1 MPYEARDY
9 VRILRKVSG
18 RNIFSGKKRITAKA
32 GTLGRIW
39 EDAGDGWYTVNFSYT
54 RAFPD
59 LAGLDVN
66 EADLAPCTDEEADS
80 VRAQR
85 EEAAERAC
93 KAAAEAAKAEKVRM
107 PEIEEF
113 ATIRLTVPL
122 KGADVFDDK
131 AIYQLPVGSEGTVVH
146 IFGDGV
152 AFEVEFLIFPDPARP
167 DDFISVQINVEASQ
181 CESPWRLADEN
192 KDAEEVYGPARPR
205 IALFRRNTESAPAQ
219 RCPGI
224 SCQKFYGGFWE
235 SPLARSD

>member
-1 MPYEARDY
+1 MPYEAGDY

-32 GTLGRIW
+32 GTLGRVR
-39 EDAGDGWYTVNFSYT
+39 EDAGDGLYVVDFSYT

-59 LAGLDVN
+59 LAGLDLN
-66 EADLAPCTDEEADS
+66 EADLAPCTEEEADS

-85 EEAAERAC
+85 EEAAERAR
-93 KAAAEAAKAEKVRM
+93 KAAAEAAKAERVRK

-113 ATIRLTVPL
+113 DVIRLTVPL

-152 AFEVEFLIFPDPARP
+152 AFEVEFLLFPDPARP
-167 DDFISVQINVEASQ
+167 DDFISVQIPVEASQ
-181 CESPWRLADEN
+181 CEAPWRMPAEN
-192 KDAEEVYGPARPR
+192 AE
-205 IALFRRNTESAPAQ
+205 
-219 RCPGI
+219 
-224 SCQKFYGGFWE
+224 
-235 SPLARSD
+235 